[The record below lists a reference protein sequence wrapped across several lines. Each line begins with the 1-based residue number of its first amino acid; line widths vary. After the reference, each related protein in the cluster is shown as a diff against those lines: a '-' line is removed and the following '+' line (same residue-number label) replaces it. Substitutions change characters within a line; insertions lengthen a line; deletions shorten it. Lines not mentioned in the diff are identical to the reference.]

1 MRERYSR
8 SRAAAGRKEDP
19 CSLAQVLSGGGA
31 GPQDT
36 TGIGSAPYP
45 HHSVESQRYF
55 THQAVGTTA
64 LGSHTLSKSGQAK
77 GVHLS
82 RREVMGP

>member
-1 MRERYSR
+1 MRERYSHG
-8 SRAAAGRKEDP
+8 RAAAGRKEDP

-31 GPQDT
+31 G
-36 TGIGSAPYP
+36 SAPYP
-45 HHSVESQRYF
+45 HHSEESQRYF
-55 THQAVGTTA
+55 THQAVGTTV
-64 LGSHTLSKSGQAK
+64 LRSHTLPKSGQAK